1 MDIDTSGAKPEC
13 LNCGARLPAGTTRC
27 PVCGTWANTEPQQR
41 RCPNCGT
48 PAAQQAQDCLMCGA
62 PLEEVALGESL
73 ASVSWP
79 WVAAVAL
86 IVALVG
92 AGWSYWTNQNESAAA
107 VPTATPR
114 VTSTPTHL
122 LAAAVATVTATGTP
136 SPVPTPTPIVH
147 EIQAGE
153 TVYYIASYY
162 GTSPEAIL
170 EANGLDENSARFLR
184 VGQKLVIPS
193 TGAVGG
199 PISGSAPQ
207 APRVIHEV
215 ASGETLITIA
225 NEYGTTVEAILG
237 ANNLDSPDLIYVGQN
252 LIVPLMPPTATPTLT
267 ATATPSSTPGPPY
280 PAPDLLSPPNSII
293 FQDTDA
299 IIVLSWTS
307 IGILRENQA
316 YLVELETPAHTDP
329 ITYTTQ
335 ATAWRLPPDLKPTGR
350 RRGLS
355 WRVTVVQHLASDP
368 DVSTWEPIS
377 LPSETR
383 HFVWQ

>member
-1 MDIDTSGAKPEC
+1 
-13 LNCGARLPAGTTRC
+13 
-27 PVCGTWANTEPQQR
+27 
-41 RCPNCGT
+41 
-48 PAAQQAQDCLMCGA
+48 MCGA
-62 PLEEVALGESL
+62 SL
-73 ASVSWP
+73 AEAPLADGLANVSWP
-79 WVAAVAL
+79 WVVAMAL

-92 AGWSYWTNQNESAAA
+92 AGWSYWTNQNETVAA
-107 VPTATPR
+107 VPSATPSATS
-114 VTSTPTHL
+114 TSTPWL
-122 LAAAVATVTATGTP
+122 LVGEATATATGTP

-170 EANGLDENSARFLR
+170 EANGLDENSARLLR
-184 VGQKLVIPS
+184 VGQKLTIPS
-193 TGAVGG
+193 SGAVGG
-199 PISGSAPQ
+199 PVPGSARQ

-215 ASGETLITIA
+215 KSGETLITIA
-225 NEYGTTVEAILG
+225 IDLGTTVEAIMG
-237 ANNLDSPDLIYVGQN
+237 ANDLDSPDLIYEGQN

-267 ATATPSSTPGPPY
+267 PTATPSSTPGPPY

-293 FQDTDA
+293 YQGADA

-307 IGILRENQA
+307 VGILRENQA
-316 YLVELETPAHTDP
+316 YLVELETPAHVAP
-329 ITYTTQ
+329 VTYTTQ
-335 ATAWRLPPDLKPTGR
+335 ATAWRLPLDLRPTGR

-355 WRVTVVQHLASDP
+355 WRVTVVEQSASDP
-368 DVSTWEPIS
+368 EVSAWEPIS

>member
-1 MDIDTSGAKPEC
+1 MGTSGVEPEC
-13 LNCGARLPAGTTRC
+13 LNCGARLPAGATRC
-27 PVCGTWANTEPQQR
+27 PVCGTWTHTQPQQR

-62 PLEEVALGESL
+62 SLEEVSL
-73 ASVSWP
+73 TDGLANVSWP
-79 WVAAVAL
+79 WVTAVAL

-92 AGWSYWTNQNESAAA
+92 AGWSYWTNQNETVAA
-107 VPTATPR
+107 VPSATPSATS
-114 VTSTPTHL
+114 TSTPWL
-122 LAAAVATVTATGTP
+122 LAAEATATATGTP

-170 EANGLDENSARFLR
+170 EANGLDENSARLLR
-184 VGQKLVIPS
+184 VGQKLTIPS
-193 TGAVGG
+193 SGAVGG
-199 PISGSAPQ
+199 PVPGRARQ

-215 ASGETLITIA
+215 KSGETLITIA
-225 NEYGTTVEAILG
+225 SDFGTTVEAIMG
-237 ANNLDSPDLIYVGQN
+237 ANDLDSPDLIYEGQN

-267 ATATPSSTPGPPY
+267 PTATPSSTPGPPY

-293 FQDTDA
+293 FQGADA

-307 IGILRENQA
+307 VGILRENQA
-316 YLVELETPAHTDP
+316 YLVELETPAHADP
-329 ITYTTQ
+329 IRYTTQ
-335 ATAWRLPPDLKPTGR
+335 ATAWRLPLDLRPTGR

-355 WRVTVVQHLASDP
+355 WRVTVVEQSASDP
-368 DVSTWEPIS
+368 DVSAWEPIS